1 MAFVLRT
8 SGLIRCRGG
17 GQGAV
22 GVTRCGHAGQRS
34 IKHGKMGAEAHV
46 HPSKT
51 FVGGRITENRI
62 PPRRE
67 AG

>member
-1 MAFVLRT
+1 
-8 SGLIRCRGG
+8 
-17 GQGAV
+17 
-22 GVTRCGHAGQRS
+22 
-34 IKHGKMGAEAHV
+34 MGAEAHV